1 MSDLISKS
9 AVIDVLKETG
19 IIQDND
25 LGHLVVD
32 EIERIP
38 TAYNVDKVVEELEEK
53 AKDRRNRAYMIPN
66 AEVNIFAQYLLGM
79 SVVLEDV
86 AIEIVKGGGVN
97 DNIKREQIYSIKR

>member
-1 MSDLISKS
+1 MSDLISRS

-38 TAYNVDKVVEELEEK
+38 TAYNVDKVVEEIK
-53 AKDRRNRAYMIPN
+53 RVGTAYCVSIHCNKECSNCDHGSIMRSI
-66 AEVNIFAQYLLGM
+66 
-79 SVVLEDV
+79 
-86 AIEIVKGGGVN
+86 IEIVKGGGVN
-97 DNIKREQIYSIKR
+97 EI